1 MLGTDLNPSKR
12 TREHAKSELGMH
24 TQLSG
29 LFSREQESVTA
40 RFKESGIPVGQLEDQ
55 VQDFF
60 LQLLEWARRNGR
72 AEVSQDDLEVRMDIY
87 LRTHRRK
94 NPRPGVGAWECL
106 DACPDAPRGV
116 ERTVDV
122 DFEQAMIDR
131 EQVVRYLHCMT
142 EKSQL
147 AVIIYYLVGLTRE
160 EMADLW
166 GVSANTVATQAFRG
180 IRQARSYGPRVPL
193 EDSVEAAPQRVDLP
207 MEWGTIPLELSE
219 RSADLVCPWYDPHRA
234 RQRWS
239 RRTTVGAS
247 ARPVMLWPQPVPR
260 NRRTSVQDSLRNER
274 SNDPESYPEL

>member
-1 MLGTDLNPSKR
+1 MLATDSNS
-12 TREHAKSELGMH
+12 TRLHAKPALGRRTH
-24 TQLSG
+24 LSA
-29 LFSREQESVTA
+29 LFSREQGFVTE
-40 RFKESGIPVGQLEDQ
+40 RFRESGIPNGQIEDQ

-72 AEVSQDDLEVRMDIY
+72 SEVSQDDLIGRMEIY
-87 LRTHRRK
+87 LRSHRRK
-94 NPRPGVGAWECL
+94 GPRPGVGAWECL
-106 DACPDAPRGV
+106 DLCPDAPRGV

-180 IRQARSYGPRVPL
+180 IRQARSYGPGYRRKRTRTRSMPCITGWTCRWNG
-193 EDSVEAAPQRVDLP
+193 APF
-207 MEWGTIPLELSE
+207 
-219 RSADLVCPWYDPHRA
+219 PW
-234 RQRWS
+234 
-239 RRTTVGAS
+239 
-247 ARPVMLWPQPVPR
+247 
-260 NRRTSVQDSLRNER
+260 N
-274 SNDPESYPEL
+274 